1 MAKRRPQTASGKH
14 TISPSLPGLV
24 VANFGATLVVE
35 DSNGDLNRCSARHK
49 LGILVC
55 GDRVVWQEG
64 ENGPCSIV
72 ERQPRTSEL
81 ARPDRIG
88 RKKVIAAN
96 IDQILI
102 VTACQPAL
110 NPGLVDRYLV
120 VAETLGITPVI
131 VLNKIDLPAKAQRTS
146 LETQLEEYNHLG
158 YTTVLT
164 SAVTEHGLDML
175 LPILHQRT
183 SIFVGQSGVGKS
195 SLINAILP
203 NARARVGNISEA
215 SGKGTHTTTT
225 AWLYHLPDHLGDVI
239 DSPGIRELGLWAI
252 TPQQLAHGF
261 REFQKHAAHCRFRD
275 CLHNGEP
282 GCAVAMAVKDRSIS
296 QRRFDS
302 YRRILATLAEPT

>member
-1 MAKRRPQTASGKH
+1 M
-14 TISPSLPGLV
+14 
-24 VANFGATLVVE
+24 VE
-35 DSNGDLNRCSARHK
+35 DSNGDLNRCSARRK

-55 GDRVVWQEG
+55 GDRVVWQEE

-102 VTACQPAL
+102 VTACQPVF

-131 VLNKIDLPAKAQRTS
+131 VLNKIDLPARAQRTA

-175 LPILHQRT
+175 LPILHHRT

-203 NARARVGNISEA
+203 DARARVGNISEA

-225 AWLYHLPDHLGDVI
+225 AWLYHLPDYLGDVI
-239 DSPGIRELGLWAI
+239 DSPGIREFGLWAI

-261 REFQKHAAHCRFRD
+261 REFRKHAAHCRFRD

-282 GCAVAMAVKDRSIS
+282 GCAVAMAVKDATIS

-302 YRRILATLAEPT
+302 YRRILATLAEST